1 MWEVVQELL
10 DQFMTYLPHWTLLFI
25 VLGIVGAIV
34 FNKK

>member
-10 DQFMTYLPHWTLLFI
+10 NQFIAYLPQWTLIFI
-25 VLGIVGAIV
+25 VLGIVGAMV